1 MSLAVLTPR
10 LRSFVFC
17 DEVVLSDIEDAVYN
31 LEGAREQ
38 IVVDSFPHWHSLN
51 VFLALAYFQGGS
63 FWGQI
68 SLIQDET
75 EEVIQEADFQV
86 SFHYKDDGVFLPV
99 ELGSCIF
106 PEPGRYTGE
115 VWFYGSDGQSVQK
128 GQQSILL
135 IPRER

>member
-1 MSLAVLTPR
+1 MSLALLTPQ
-10 LRSFVFC
+10 LRSFLFC

-38 IVVDSFPHWHSLN
+38 IIVDSFPHWHSLN

-63 FWGQI
+63 FRGQI
-68 SLIQDET
+68 SLTQDET
-75 EEVIQEADFQV
+75 EEIIQDADFFV
-86 SFHYKDDGVFLPV
+86 SFDSEDDGVFLPV

-115 VWFYGSDGQSVQK
+115 IWFFGGKDQMVQK
-128 GQQSILL
+128 GQRSILL
-135 IPRER
+135 IQREG

>member
-1 MSLAVLTPR
+1 MSLAVMTPR

-63 FWGQI
+63 FRGQI
-68 SLIQDET
+68 SLIQDDT
-75 EEVIQEADFQV
+75 EEIIQDADFFV
-86 SFHYKDDGVFLPV
+86 SFDSEDDGVFLPV

-106 PEPGRYTGE
+106 PEPGGYTGE
-115 VWFYGSDGQSVQK
+115 IWFFGGKDQMVQK
-128 GQQSILL
+128 GQRSILL
-135 IPRER
+135 IQREG